1 LPLPRREPLVALAS
15 TATCQLLPSRHCG
28 RRRRGAYRSVERY
41 LSYTHSTGTTPTH
54 TIAGLGAAVGYMQSF
69 GQHAIAAHNLSLRD
83 LTYRGLCALR

>member
-1 LPLPRREPLVALAS
+1 
-15 TATCQLLPSRHCG
+15 
-28 RRRRGAYRSVERY
+28 VERY